1 MLMLSMFSCTDINT
15 QLEEMIPADSRGVV
29 RIDVKSVIEKGQLAD
44 EDGNIVFP
52 QSLKDVMSKNESAP
66 VSEAMT
72 LLRKIGIDTDAN
84 IYCFVPKNTFSY
96 ATLIAVNDTDEA
108 KKVIEKQSG
117 QKFQTI
123 EKVDFLRNGAIS
135 YVIDDD
141 ILFIGKEAKEDADSK
156 LALTAKGY
164 LHKSS
169 TSIAED
175 ASITESL
182 HKKNDVNA
190 YINVSGLHNMIAN
203 SESFTESLK
212 KFPILTL
219 FTDSDIKAFTLH
231 MNFEKEGAKFEAY
244 VKADDNCDYFK
255 LLDATMAKADASFLK
270 VIPIS
275 MNYIFS
281 MSVNG
286 ENLMKLDQ
294 IRKSV
299 NLISNLPSTDML
311 DFRSM
316 VNSID
321 GPIAIGLS
329 VGNGVNIS
337 SVANDNWNIAIAAK
351 SKDAAAIVKRIV
363 AFAAKMGQPDY
374 IKDGRHL
381 FTYQGM
387 PVYIGN
393 QDSIVYAIR
402 LDHELEE
409 DFYYDMPDVRE
420 RFASCP
426 LGVYAKISEPQGESY
441 FNFGF
446 KNKTDGDGVFYSMHE
461 GNPVITFLEILCQL
475 NKTEQTTQQQ
485 YY

>member
-1 MLMLSMFSCTDINT
+1 M
-15 QLEEMIPADSRGVV
+15 
-29 RIDVKSVIEKGQLAD
+29 
-44 EDGNIVFP
+44 
-52 QSLKDVMSKNESAP
+52 
-66 VSEAMT
+66 
-72 LLRKIGIDTDAN
+72 
-84 IYCFVPKNTFSY
+84 
-96 ATLIAVNDTDEA
+96 
-108 KKVIEKQSG
+108 
-117 QKFQTI
+117 
-123 EKVDFLRNGAIS
+123 
-135 YVIDDD
+135 
-141 ILFIGKEAKEDADSK
+141 
-156 LALTAKGY
+156 
-164 LHKSS
+164 
-169 TSIAED
+169 
-175 ASITESL
+175 
-182 HKKNDVNA
+182 
-190 YINVSGLHNMIAN
+190 
-203 SESFTESLK
+203 
-212 KFPILTL
+212 
-219 FTDSDIKAFTLH
+219 
-231 MNFEKEGAKFEAY
+231 
-244 VKADDNCDYFK
+244 
-255 LLDATMAKADASFLK
+255 
-270 VIPIS
+270 
-275 MNYIFS
+275 
-281 MSVNG
+281 
-286 ENLMKLDQ
+286 
-294 IRKSV
+294 

-351 SKDAAAIVKRIV
+351 SKDAAAIVERIV

-387 PVYIGN
+387 PVYMGN